1 MRKMYKG
8 LIAMALLLSL
18 MVTVLPMGVWAQS
31 EGLYLQI
38 TPSVSNAKVG
48 DVIEYTVTAT
58 GSDILAL
65 EFKLTFPEGLSYVEN
80 SAQVPEGLAD
90 RLGWAE
96 ADWTEETKKWT
107 GYNDSGMD
115 IPAGTQILTF
125 CAVAQEEGT
134 HRVEMINIYPYNGS
148 FCEVEAV
155 VTLDDVTVTADTQPT
170 APVFTATAKEG
181 GMVLTWDATGI
192 IKTWIYM
199 GTSENDLKPTYST
212 TNGSYTV
219 SNLDHN
225 QTYYVRLAHNINGQI
240 LMSENVLAVKPLA
253 PQYPAKISGLK
264 AGNIQETAFTLTWDE
279 VPGIDKY
286 FIFLNGVTYTSTVD
300 ASVTVVNR
308 KAGRS
313 YDVQVIA
320 SVGGKMVQALKDA
333 DVLSVKTLEKQV
345 TAPVFTA
352 TGKESSV
359 VLTWDA
365 TGITKTWIYMGT
377 SANDLKPTYST
388 TNGSYTVSNLDHN
401 QTYYFQLAHSI
412 NGQMKMSENVQA
424 VKPLAPP
431 YPAKIS
437 GLKAGN
443 IQETSFTLTWDAIPG
458 IEKYF
463 IFLNGVTYTSTA
475 DASVTVVNRK
485 VDRVYEVQ
493 VLASVGG
500 KMVQT
505 LQDADVLSVK
515 TAQKQPQIPVFSGSV
530 LSGKVVLSWD
540 TTDVTKTWIYMG
552 TSADDLKPT
561 YSTTNGSFTV
571 SGLEANTTYYF
582 KLYHNIGGKVVT
594 SEQILEIT
602 T

>member
-8 LIAMALLLSL
+8 LIGMALVLSL
-18 MVTVLPMGVWAQS
+18 MVTFLPMGVWAQS
-31 EGLYLQI
+31 GGFHLQI

-48 DVIEYTVTAT
+48 DVIEYTITAT
-58 GSDILAL
+58 GADIMAL
-65 EFKLTFPEGLSYVEN
+65 EFKLAFPEGLGYVEN
-80 SAQVPEGLAD
+80 SAQIPQGLAED
-90 RLGWAE
+90 LGWAQ
-96 ADWTEETKKWT
+96 ADWTEETQKWT
-107 GYNDSGMD
+107 GFNDTGRD
-115 IPAGTQILTF
+115 IPEGTVILTF
-125 CAVAQEEGT
+125 RAVAQEEGT
-134 HRVEMINIYPYNGS
+134 HRVEMKNVYPYNGS

-155 VTLDDVTVTADTQPT
+155 VTLDDVTVTANTQPT
-170 APVFTATAKEG
+170 APVFTATAKE
-181 GMVLTWDATGI
+181 
-192 IKTWIYM
+192 
-199 GTSENDLKPTYST
+199 
-212 TNGSYTV
+212 
-219 SNLDHN
+219 
-225 QTYYVRLAHNINGQI
+225 
-240 LMSENVLAVKPLA
+240 
-253 PQYPAKISGLK
+253 
-264 AGNIQETAFTLTWDE
+264 
-279 VPGIDKY
+279 
-286 FIFLNGVTYTSTVD
+286 
-300 ASVTVVNR
+300 
-308 KAGRS
+308 
-313 YDVQVIA
+313 
-320 SVGGKMVQALKDA
+320 
-333 DVLSVKTLEKQV
+333 
-345 TAPVFTA
+345 
-352 TGKESSV
+352 SSV
-359 VLTWDA
+359 VLSWDA

-401 QTYYFQLAHSI
+401 QTYYFQLAHNI

-443 IQETSFTLTWDAIPG
+443 IQETSFTLTWDEVPG
-458 IEKYF
+458 IDKYF
-463 IFLNGVTYTSTA
+463 IFLNGVTYTSTTEA
-475 DASVTVVNRK
+475 TATVVNRK
-485 VDRVYEVQ
+485 VNRSYDVQ

-505 LQDADVLSVK
+505 LKDADVLSVK

-561 YSTTNGSFTV
+561 YSTTSGSFTV

-602 T
+602 P